1 MSVYTFREQKQKGE
15 VGERVL
21 DSYITRCYHL
31 IPANRFQQKCGI
43 DRILYLKD
51 NDRPI
56 YLEYKTDWKADA
68 TGNAFIETIS
78 ADAARKAQGWSTT
91 SKADILIYYL
101 PHSGRIYIV
110 PMSRLRSHLEDW
122 IARYRSST
130 ASNEKYRTHGLLVP
144 LPELAAISELAKI
157 SPHIL

>member
-1 MSVYTFREQKQKGE
+1 MIYTFPEQRQKGE
-15 VGERVL
+15 IGERVL

-31 IPANRFQQKCGI
+31 VLANRFQQKCGI

-51 NDRPI
+51 NGRPI

-78 ADAARKAQGWSTT
+78 ADAARKAKGWSTT

-101 PHSGRIYIV
+101 PFSGRIYIT
-110 PMSRLRSHLEDW
+110 PMTRLRSSLEDW
-122 IARYRSST
+122 ATRYQSRT
-130 ASNEKYRTHGLLVP
+130 APNEKYRTHGLLVP
-144 LPELAAISELAKI
+144 LSELAAISELAEI
-157 SPHIL
+157 PPRNL